1 MASITSSQMRET
13 AQIVEPPSL
22 EKVLAIAKTPNNA
35 QLAELMAIKLE
46 LPLGPID
53 VLKGYEHGM
62 ALIAQRMS
70 ADIVNVSRAA
80 EANQLTHERAEYL
93 IGERYLILLCYKK
106 GVPQKGQPESCQS
119 KTLAMVCR
127 RVAMDQGLCRSTR
140 TGRTPRTEVAWPFGD
155 G

>member
-1 MASITSSQMRET
+1 MASITSAQMRET

-35 QLAELMAIKLE
+35 QLAELMAIKPE

-93 IGERYLILLCYKK
+93 NGERYLVNR
-106 GVPQKGQPESCQS
+106 GEFPGSCQS
-119 KTLAMVCR
+119 QTWSTPLVM
-127 RVAMDQGLCRSTR
+127 QLCFA
-140 TGRTPRTEVAWPFGD
+140 GRAASR
-155 G
+155 